1 MILLLPI
8 LLTGIQ
14 PAEEPPLDCENAV
27 NQHDINRC
35 AYADFLAADDELNA
49 QWKVTAEAMKQWDAD
64 SAEDDGRPGY
74 FDTLLAAQR
83 AWLDYRDKHCAS
95 EGYLFRGGSGE
106 PMMIYGCQAAL
117 TRERTGQ
124 LRALVEFDG

>member
-1 MILLLPI
+1 MFLLP
-8 LLTGIQ
+8 LLMAAAD
-14 PAEEPPLDCENAV
+14 PAEQPPLDCGNAV
-27 NQHDINRC
+27 NQHEINQC
-35 AYADFLAADDELNA
+35 AFIDFQNADAELNA
-49 QWKVTAEAMKQWDAD
+49 QWKITSETMKQWD
-64 SAEDDGRPGY
+64 EDGPTEDGRPGY

-83 AWLDYRDKHCAS
+83 AWLEYRDNHCAS

-117 TRERTGQ
+117 TRERTQQ